1 MSVDAKQV
9 GGSHYVGLGVTPW
22 VAMEAWMDPQEFA
35 GFLLG
40 NVIKYTARAGKK
52 GSALEDLQKAQHY
65 LEKLIEHVQKVGEK
79 PNND

>member
-1 MSVDAKQV
+1 MSANDRMV
-9 GGSHYVGLGVTPW
+9 GGTHYTKLTVTPW
-22 VAMEAWMDPQEFA
+22 TAMEAWMDPQEFA